1 MPTHLKEIA
10 MNELFLALAEERRL
24 QTQWKAAVRRPGTR
38 RPVDRPLPTWSERLS
53 HWLGHEPKL
62 RPRHPH

>member
-24 QTQWKAAVRRPGTR
+24 QAQWKAAVRMPR
-38 RPVDRPLPTWSERLS
+38 RPERAPTWSERLS
-53 HWLGHEPKL
+53 HWLGHGPKL
-62 RPRHPH
+62 RPRHH